1 MTDTTTLAPCPF
13 CGGNQ
18 TAAPHDTH
26 RPGCYF
32 LVLASVKASP
42 DADVSWATDLIAA
55 WNRRAPAPASHE
67 APTTALAACRDAFPV
82 PASGSAAE
90 FEWQEQPEPQGPD
103 EVSAP

>member
-1 MTDTTTLAPCPF
+1 MTDTTLAPCPF
-13 CGGNQ
+13 CGSNR

-55 WNRRAPAPASHE
+55 WNRRAPAPASGEPVAWAATSADGVVE
-67 APTTALAACRDAFPV
+67 ALGMNQSRRFDTPLFAAP
-82 PASGSAAE
+82 PA
-90 FEWQEQPEPQGPD
+90 QEAREK
-103 EVSAP
+103 